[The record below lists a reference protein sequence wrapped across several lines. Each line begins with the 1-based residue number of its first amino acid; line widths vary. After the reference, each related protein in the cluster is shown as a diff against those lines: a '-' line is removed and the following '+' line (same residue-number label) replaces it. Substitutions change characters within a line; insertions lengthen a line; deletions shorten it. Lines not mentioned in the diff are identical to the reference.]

1 MAIVDVEHA
10 RDLAAWSGRTLG
22 ATPWSTITQAT
33 IDAFAD
39 VTGDD
44 HWIHVD
50 AGRAAREMPGGCT
63 IAHGLLLLSLIP
75 TLQRQIFHVRRRGH
89 GLNYGY
95 DRVRFVRPVAC
106 DARVRLAQTLVEAR
120 PADGGTRLT
129 LDSEIELEGSDKP
142 ALVARGII
150 LIMHSERRERLAV
163 HDSHPPACRG
173 AAAGTGAHLR

>member
-10 RDLAAWSGRTLG
+10 RGLAAWSGRALG
-22 ATPWSTITQAT
+22 ATPWNTITQAT
-33 IDAFAD
+33 IGAFP

-50 AGRAAREMPGGCT
+50 AGRAAREMPGGRT

-75 TLQRQIFHVRRRGH
+75 TLQRQIFHIRRRGH

-106 DARVRLAQTLVEAR
+106 DARGRLAQTLVEAR

-142 ALVARGII
+142 ALVARGIL
-150 LIMHSERRERLAV
+150 LIMDERA
-163 HDSHPPACRG
+163 P
-173 AAAGTGAHLR
+173 

>member
-10 RDLAAWSGRTLG
+10 RDLAAWSGRPLG
-22 ATPWSTITQAT
+22 ASPWSAITQAT
-33 IDAFAD
+33 IGAFAA

-50 AGRAAREMPGGCT
+50 TERAAREMPGGRT
-63 IAHGLLLLSLIP
+63 IVHGLLLLSLIP
-75 TLQRQIFHVRRRGH
+75 ALQRQIFHIRHRGR

-95 DRVRFVRPVAC
+95 DRVRFVRPVPC
-106 DARVRLAQTLVEAR
+106 GARIRLAQTLVEAR

-142 ALVARGII
+142 AMVARGIVLI
-150 LIMHSERRERLAV
+150 LDEHV
-163 HDSHPPACRG
+163 P
-173 AAAGTGAHLR
+173 